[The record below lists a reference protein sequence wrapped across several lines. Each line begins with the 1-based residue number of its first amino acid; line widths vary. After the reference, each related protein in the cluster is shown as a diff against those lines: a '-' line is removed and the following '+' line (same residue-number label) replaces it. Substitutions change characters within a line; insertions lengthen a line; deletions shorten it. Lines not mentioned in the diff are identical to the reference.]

1 MGLNADQFANT
12 NGNFKKVTFVVN
24 DGKLTI
30 NPVDEVVVTI
40 TGHND
45 TVLYDGKEHTVTGY
59 DVSIDNE
66 LYKEGD
72 FTFSGTAEAKGTDAG
87 TYQMGLKAE
96 QFSNN
101 NENFK
106 KVTFVVED
114 GSLTINK
121 RNVVLTSET
130 ASKTYDGTALT
141 KPIPAC

>member
-1 MGLNADQFANT
+1 
-12 NGNFKKVTFVVN
+12 
-24 DGKLTI
+24 
-30 NPVDEVVVTI
+30 
-40 TGHND
+40 
-45 TVLYDGKEHTVTGY
+45 
-59 DVSIDNE
+59 
-66 LYKEGD
+66 
-72 FTFSGTAEAKGTDAG
+72 
-87 TYQMGLKAE
+87 MGLKAE

-141 KPIPAC
+141 KPIVKVTGDGFVAGEVSDIKATGSVTHVSAGEVTNTITYTEGTNFKESNYNITKTEGQAVDHAAWRSGCNDQGPNEDRDV